1 MRRFII
7 LFLLLLCCSS
17 PIAFAQHEGHEPKTG
32 WVPTEILLR
41 PVTLRDGIGTLNDP
55 VTTQSKEA
63 QAFYNQGMAY
73 LHSYVWIEA
82 ARSFNQALRLDPN
95 LAMAYVG
102 LSRAYLNL
110 DDESSAKSAVI
121 HAQEIQV
128 KASER
133 ERLRIAI
140 MAKQLEAIAKGGH
153 DVHQEYKDLVDSA
166 LGKFPED
173 AEMWLI
179 RGNAEESSIR
189 GRGQRGTAAS
199 IAFYEA
205 ALNRAPGHFAAH
217 HYLIHTYEFIGH
229 VDQALEHGLAYADA
243 ASNVPHA
250 QHMYGHDLR
259 RAGRTEEAIARFRK
273 ADDLENA
280 YYKSENIAREFDWHH
295 AHNLNLLATAYQY
308 QGQMKQTESVLRDS
322 ISIVVIGE
330 YQEFFHKDYPEF
342 LLNRGRFEDALAES
356 RKMAAG
362 KFALARAA
370 GHALAGNAL
379 LGLNRTK
386 EAAEEFKLADKEL
399 GKNSEDNSSARP
411 YVDALHG
418 ELLMRD
424 GKQREG
430 AAILQDVA
438 KRIRAIPGPDAWMQ
452 AIYRLELI
460 ARIGRETG
468 DWDLAEFAANQMLDH
483 DKYYGGTQFALALVA
498 EHKGEQSAAR
508 EYFAKARQ
516 YWSKADPDLRE
527 LAEINKRGV
536 DSRAGG
542 TK

>member
-1 MRRFII
+1 MRRF
-7 LFLLLLCCSS
+7 LFALSLLLLCSS
-17 PIAFAQHEGHEPKTG
+17 PFAFSQHEMHEGHEPKTG

-41 PVTLRDGIGTLNDP
+41 PLPLREGIGKLNDP
-55 VTTQSKEA
+55 VTTQSKDA

-102 LSRAYLNL
+102 LARVDLNL
-110 DDESSAKSAVI
+110 ADPSGAKSAVT
-121 HAQEIQV
+121 HAQEIQD

-140 MAKQLEAIAKGGH
+140 MAKQLEAIDKSGH
-153 DVHQEYKDLVDSA
+153 EAHREYKDFIDQA
-166 LGKFPED
+166 LAKFPED

-179 RGNAEESSIR
+179 RGNAEEGSIR

-229 VDQALEHGLAYADA
+229 IDQALEHGLAYADA

-273 ADDLENA
+273 ADELENA
-280 YYKSENIAREFDWHH
+280 YYKSENIPREFDWHH

-308 QGQMKQTESVLRDS
+308 QGQMKQTEAILRDS
-322 ISIVVIGE
+322 ISIPVIGE

-342 LLNRGRFEDALAES
+342 LLNRGRFQDALAES
-356 RKMAAG
+356 TKMANG
-362 KFALARAA
+362 KFALARTA

-379 LGLNRTK
+379 LALDRTK
-386 EAAEEFKLADKEL
+386 DAEEQLKLAEKEL
-399 GKNSEDNSSARP
+399 KDSSDARP
-411 YVDALHG
+411 YVDALRG
-418 ELLMRD
+418 EILMRQ
-424 GKQREG
+424 GKKAQG
-430 AAILQDVA
+430 AAILKDVA
-438 KRIRAIPGPDAWMQ
+438 TRVRAIPGPDAWMQ

-460 ARIGRETG
+460 ARIGRDTG
-468 DWDLAEFAANQMLDH
+468 DWELGEFAANQMLEH
-483 DKYYGGTQFALALVA
+483 DRFYAGTQFAIALVA
-498 EHKGEQSAAR
+498 EHKGDQPTAR
-508 EYFAKARQ
+508 DCFAKAQQ
-516 YWSKADPDLRE
+516 YWNKADPDLGE
-527 LAEINKRGV
+527 LAEIKKRDV
-536 DSRAGG
+536 QSRGG
-542 TK
+542 GAK

>member
-1 MRRFII
+1 MRRFLFS
-7 LFLLLLCCSS
+7 LFLLLLCSS
-17 PIAFAQHEGHEPKTG
+17 PFALSQHEMHEGHEPKTG

-41 PVTLRDGIGTLNDP
+41 PLPLREGIGKLNDP

-110 DDESSAKSAVI
+110 DDQSSAKSAVT
-121 HAQEIQV
+121 HAQEKQD

-140 MAKQLEAIAKGGH
+140 MAKQLEAIDKSGH
-153 DVHQEYKDLVDSA
+153 EAHSEYKDFIDHA
-166 LGKFPED
+166 LAKFSED

-179 RGNAEESSIR
+179 RGNAEEGSIR

-229 VDQALEHGLAYADA
+229 IDQALEHGVAYADA

-259 RAGRTEEAIARFRK
+259 RSGRTEEAMARFRK

-280 YYKSENIAREFDWHH
+280 YYRSENIPREFDWHH

-308 QGQMKQTESVLRDS
+308 QGQMKQTESILRDS
-322 ISIVVIGE
+322 ISIPVIGQ

-342 LLNRGRFEDALAES
+342 LLNRGRFQDALAES
-356 RKMAAG
+356 TKMANG
-362 KFALARAA
+362 KFALARTA

-379 LGLNRTK
+379 LGLERIK
-386 EAAEEFKLADKEL
+386 DAEDQLKLAEKEL
-399 GKNSEDNSSARP
+399 KDSSDARP
-411 YVDALHG
+411 YVDALRG
-418 ELLMRD
+418 EIHMQQ
-424 GKQREG
+424 GKKAEG
-430 AAILQDVA
+430 AAILKDVA
-438 KRIRAIPGPDAWMQ
+438 KRVRAIPGPDAWMQ

-460 ARIGRETG
+460 ARIGRDTG
-468 DWDLAEFAANQMLDH
+468 DWDLAEFAANQMLEH
-483 DKYYGGTQFALALVA
+483 DKFYAGTQFALALVA
-498 EHKGEQSAAR
+498 EHKGDQSTAR
-508 EYFAKARQ
+508 DCFTKAQQ

-527 LAEINKRGV
+527 LAEIKKRDV
-536 DSRAGG
+536 QSRAGG
-542 TK
+542 AN